1 MRFREYNPDTD
12 RAAPHRIWREVGWGA
27 DWEQELTDLYLTGGR
42 TWVAEL
48 AGEPEC
54 LVHTTSASVRYLE
67 EEVRAAVVAS
77 VATSHVARQRG
88 LAKRLTAHLL
98 ALDAADGALLSIVG
112 CFDQGFYNRLGFGNG
127 SYDVDFD
134 FDPAT
139 LMVSD
144 RARTPRRFT
153 RDDWEI
159 LHAAHLARRPVH
171 GRCNYTSPVHWR
183 LETVHDEKAFGLGYC
198 DTPDGSPS
206 HCLWFNA
213 DNMNAGPYRVA
224 WMAYRTPEQF
234 RELMALLRS
243 FGDQVR
249 LIHLRQPPGLQFQDL
264 LSRPLRQRSITGGGS
279 FGNAAHATG
288 YWQARLLDLAGALAR
303 THLTGAPVR
312 FNLVLHDPIPD
323 LLDDG
328 APWRG
333 IGGEYIVELGEE
345 SCATPGQASGLPTLT
360 ASVNAFSRMWFGV
373 RSASGLAYT
382 DELSGPR
389 ELLRRLDNALRL
401 PQPNPD
407 CEL

>member
-1 MRFREYNPDTD
+1 MGEGN
-12 RAAPHRIWREVGWGA
+12 E
-27 DWEQELTDLYLTGGR
+27 ELHDQFFAGGR

-48 AGEPEC
+48 EGEPQC
-54 LVHTTSASVRYLE
+54 LAETFSASVRYLE
-67 EEVRAAVVAS
+67 EEVPGAVLTT

-88 LAKRLTAHLL
+88 LARRLIAHLL

-112 CFDQGFYNRLGFGNG
+112 CFDQGYYNRLGFGNG
-127 SYDVDFD
+127 SYEVDFD

-139 LMVSD
+139 LIVSD

-159 LHAAHLARRPVH
+159 LNAAHLARRPAH
-171 GRCNYTSPVHWR
+171 GRCNYISPVHFR
-183 LETVHDEKAFGLGYC
+183 VEKVGHKNAFGLGYC

-206 HCLWFNA
+206 HCLWLNA

-224 WMAYRTPEQF
+224 WMVYHTPEQF

-243 FGDQVR
+243 FGDQVQ

-264 LSRPLRQRSITGGGS
+264 LSRPLRQRSITHRGG
-279 FGNAAHATG
+279 FENAAHATG
-288 YWQARLLDLAGALAR
+288 YWQVRLLDLAGALAH
-303 THLTGAPVR
+303 THLIGAPVH
-312 FNLVLHDPIPD
+312 FNLLLRDPIAD

-333 IGGEYIVELGEE
+333 IGGEYVVELGEK
-345 SCATPGQASGLPTLT
+345 SRAGPGQEAAVPTLT

-373 RSASGLAYT
+373 RSASDLAYT
-382 DELSGPR
+382 DELSGPP
-389 ELLRRLDNALRL
+389 ELLQQLDETVRL
-401 PQPNPD
+401 PEPHLD

>member
-1 MRFREYNPDTD
+1 MRFREYDPDAD
-12 RAAPHRIWREVGWGA
+12 RAAAHRIWREIGWMGA
-27 DWEQELTDLYLTGGR
+27 TGEELLDLYFTGGR

-48 AGEPEC
+48 EGEPEC
-54 LVHTTSASVRYLE
+54 LAQMMSASVRYLE
-67 EEVRAAVVAS
+67 EEVPAAVLAV

-88 LAKRLTAHLL
+88 LAKGLIAHLL

-112 CFDQGFYNRLGFGNG
+112 HFDQGFYNRLGFGTG
-127 SYDVDFD
+127 SYDVVFE

-139 LMVSD
+139 LTVSD

-153 RDDWEI
+153 RDDWAM

-171 GRCNYTSPVHWR
+171 GRCNYSSPVHFR
-183 LETVHDEKAFGLGYC
+183 VEMRHRKNCFGLGYC

-206 HCLWFNA
+206 HCLWLDA
-213 DNMNAGPYRVA
+213 DNMNEGPYRVE
-224 WMAYRTPEQF
+224 WMVFHTPEQF

-249 LIHLRQPPGLQFQDL
+249 LIHLQEPPGLQFQDL
-264 LSRPLRQRSITGGGS
+264 LSRPLRQRSITRRSS
-279 FGNAAHATG
+279 FENAAHAVG
-288 YWQARLLDLAGALAR
+288 GWQVRLLDLSAALAR
-303 THLTGAPVR
+303 THLPGAPVR
-312 FNLVLHDPIPD
+312 FNLVLHDPIAD
-323 LLDDG
+323 LLDDS

-333 IGGEYIVELGEE
+333 IGGEYVVDFGEE
-345 SCATPGQASGLPTLT
+345 SGAAPGSAAALPTLT

-373 RSASGLAYT
+373 RAASDLAYT

-389 ELLRRLDNALRL
+389 GLLQQLDETLRL

>member
-12 RAAPHRIWREVGWGA
+12 RAAAHRIWREIGWMREG
-27 DWEQELTDLYLTGGR
+27 DEEPTDLYFTGGR

-48 AGEPEC
+48 EGEPEC
-54 LVHTTSASVRYLE
+54 LSQTMSASVRYLE
-67 EEVRAAVVAS
+67 EEMPAAVLAA

-88 LAKRLTAHLL
+88 LAKRLMAHLL

-112 CFDQGFYNRLGFGNG
+112 YFDQGYYNHLGFGNG
-127 SYDVDFD
+127 SYEVDFD

-159 LHAAHLARRPVH
+159 LHAAHLSRRPVH
-171 GRCNYTSPVHWR
+171 GRCNYTSPVHFR
-183 LETVHDEKAFGLGYC
+183 VETAHHKTAFGLGYC

-206 HCLWFNA
+206 HCLWLNA
-213 DNMNAGPYRVA
+213 DNMNAGPYRVE
-224 WMAYRTPEQF
+224 WMVFRTPEQF

-243 FGDQVR
+243 FEDQVR
-249 LIHLRQPPGLQFQDL
+249 LIHLRQPPGLQFQDM
-264 LSRPLRQRSITGGGS
+264 LSRPLRQRSITHRGG
-279 FGNAAHATG
+279 FENAAHVTG
-288 YWQARLLDLAGALAR
+288 GWQVRLLDLPGALAR
-303 THLTGAPVR
+303 THLMGAPVR
-312 FNLVLHDPIPD
+312 FNLLLRDPIAD

-333 IGGEYIVELGEE
+333 IGGEYVVAFGEE
-345 SCATPGQASGLPTLT
+345 SSATPGQSAALPTLT

-373 RSASGLAYT
+373 RAASDLAYT
-382 DELSGPR
+382 DELSGPP
-389 ELLRRLDNALRL
+389 ELLQQLDETLRL
-401 PQPNPD
+401 PEPNPD

>member
-1 MRFREYNPDTD
+1 MRLREYNPDTD
-12 RAAPHRIWREVGWGA
+12 RAAPHRIWREVGWMAEG
-27 DWEQELTDLYLTGGR
+27 EGELTDLYLTGGR

-54 LVHTTSASVRYLE
+54 LSHTVSASVRYLE
-67 EEVRAAVVAS
+67 EEVPAAVLAS

-88 LAKRLTAHLL
+88 LAKRLSAHLL

-112 CFDQGFYNRLGFGNG
+112 CFDQGYYNHLGFGNG

-171 GRCNYTSPVHWR
+171 GRCNYTSPVHFR
-183 LETVHDEKAFGLGYC
+183 VETVHHKKAFGLGYC

-206 HCLWFNA
+206 HCLWLNA
-213 DNMNAGPYRVA
+213 DDMNAGPYRVE
-224 WMAYRTPEQF
+224 WMVFRTPEQF

-249 LIHLRQPPGLQFQDL
+249 LIHLRQPPGLQFQDM
-264 LSRPLRQRSITGGGS
+264 LSRPLRHRSITRRGG
-279 FGNAAHATG
+279 FENAASATG
-288 YWQARLLDLAGALAR
+288 GWQVRLLDLAGALAR

-312 FNLVLHDPIPD
+312 FNLLLRDPIAD

-333 IGGEYIVELGEE
+333 IGGEHVVEFGEE
-345 SCATPGQASGLPTLT
+345 SHATPGQEATLPTLT

-373 RSASGLAYT
+373 RVASDLAYT
-382 DELSGPR
+382 DELSGPP
-389 ELLRRLDNALRL
+389 ELLRQLDETLRL
-401 PQPNPD
+401 PEPNPD

>member
-1 MRFREYNPDTD
+1 MAEGEGEF
-12 RAAPHRIWREVGWGA
+12 
-27 DWEQELTDLYLTGGR
+27 TDLYLTGGR

-48 AGEPEC
+48 EGEPEC

-67 EEVRAAVVAS
+67 EEVPAAVVAS
-77 VATSHVARQRG
+77 VATSHVARQQG
-88 LAKRLTAHLL
+88 LAKRLSAHLL

-112 CFDQGFYNRLGFGNG
+112 CFDQGYYNRLGFGNG
-127 SYDVDFD
+127 SHEVDFD

-159 LHAAHLARRPVH
+159 LHAAHLARRPAH

-183 LETVHDEKAFGLGYC
+183 LETAHHKGAFGLGYC

-206 HCLWFNA
+206 HCLWLNA
-213 DNMNAGPYRVA
+213 DNMNAGPYRVE
-224 WMAYRTPEQF
+224 WMVFHTPEQF

-243 FGDQVR
+243 FEDQVR

-264 LSRPLRQRSITGGGS
+264 LSRPLRQRSITGGGG
-279 FGNAAHATG
+279 FENAARATA
-288 YWQARLLDLAGALAR
+288 YWQVRLLDLAGALAR

-312 FNLVLHDPIPD
+312 FNLLLRDPIAD

-333 IGGEYIVELGEE
+333 IGGEYVVELGEE
-345 SCATPGQASGLPTLT
+345 SRAKPGQETALPTLT

-373 RSASGLAYT
+373 RSASDLAYT
-382 DELSGPR
+382 DELSGPP
-389 ELLRRLDNALRL
+389 ELLQQLDETLRL
-401 PQPNPD
+401 PEPHLD